1 MHAYMHTSHMHTHT
15 HTHTHS
21 FGLVPGS
28 PLQVQSPLMPNQTVN
43 VVLGIAPGGPVQKMN
58 PLSQLQVAVKN
69 NIDVLYFST
78 RVPMHVLFSE
88 DGQMG
93 E

>member
-1 MHAYMHTSHMHTHT
+1 
-15 HTHTHS
+15 
-21 FGLVPGS
+21 
-28 PLQVQSPLMPNQTVN
+28 MPNQTVN